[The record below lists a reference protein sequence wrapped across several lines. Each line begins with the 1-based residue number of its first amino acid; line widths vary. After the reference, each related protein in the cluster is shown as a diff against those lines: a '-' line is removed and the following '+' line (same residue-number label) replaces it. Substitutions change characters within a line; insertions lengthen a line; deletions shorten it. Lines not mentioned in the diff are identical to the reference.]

1 METVQRIKTAFE
13 RNVQALQLR
22 PALGKKTAVTSV
34 RLVEGLQCEIVE
46 GNWKIVADL
55 GENRGGNSTGPNPGV
70 LGRGALGSCLAMGYM
85 MWAARLGVAISSL
98 EVTVYADFDARGEL
112 GVAEEIP
119 AGYLEIRYHVAVTS
133 TAPPEAIIRVLD
145 LADRHSSYF
154 DVFAREQKLLRSVA
168 ITRPVASALPPS

>member
-55 GENRGGNSTGPNPGV
+55 GENRGCFCQQSNAEDFKPCDRCDFSRFGDCGPRVSIFCIIKNG
-70 LGRGALGSCLAMGYM
+70 G
-85 MWAARLGVAISSL
+85 ARLQQVRR
-98 EVTVYADFDARGEL
+98 D
-112 GVAEEIP
+112 
-119 AGYLEIRYHVAVTS
+119 
-133 TAPPEAIIRVLD
+133 
-145 LADRHSSYF
+145 
-154 DVFAREQKLLRSVA
+154 
-168 ITRPVASALPPS
+168 